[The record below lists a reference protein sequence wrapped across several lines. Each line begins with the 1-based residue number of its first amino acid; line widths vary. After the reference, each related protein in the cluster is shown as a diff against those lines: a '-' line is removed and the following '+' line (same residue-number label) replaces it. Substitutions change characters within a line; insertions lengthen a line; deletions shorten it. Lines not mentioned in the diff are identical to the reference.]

1 MAKKQKKHSKRGGNS
16 VITQNSPLYAFS
28 RAMNVKTADEVREAI
43 KAAKSKAAS
52 YANAFRLDKLTTEG
66 TVMFPDVDMIL
77 DAIEHTR
84 QMPAIQHIWMVVRA
98 AMAGALAQNRTVIDI
113 TPEALAYIQSGA
125 DIFQDDVYFDAEI
138 SGIMRPGIVC
148 YPDGTGFC
156 YAQTNLPVKLMVQI
170 ANERNDKDHQ
180 IRKENADSNTMVI
193 TDFDQSGNGEMKLMF
208 LALRGTTL
216 ADITEEKLALIR
228 VSETDKVDKAVIL
241 DKNEFTDEES
251 KGLASPEEEKRLAL
265 YAKTLI
271 YLSHIGKLNGKSAEL
286 IGVKH
291 ADVGSPHIHH
301 IRIPGMQPKWTMV
314 PFSKGL
320 NVPKYGLHPYYGF
333 LTAQIMRDTLKV
345 LAEANTDGDLSEF
358 DSEGN
363 RVISD
368 HSSAE
373 ELGVLKRWINHSTV
387 YSVTDAVASSCLSK
401 FADAEIKWISLLPE
415 LPCREFVLSFDD
427 RQTFAIVAIRKMHI
441 YVSYMGKGIE
451 PRHIPY
457 VSLAVSTPSNY
468 EEPFRSILCILIHI
482 SYYYKKRR
490 EVLEER
496 KKQTDIGRRAGSMS
510 AHIGSKP
517 ADTKNTS
524 EGYDIDFDQLRL
536 FNVTERAVKA
546 VSSKVRVS
554 RYGWHMPTH
563 VRQAHKHRFWVG
575 SGSNRHLEER
585 WVEATIINKDG
596 EPKARV
602 HKVMAQNGKVE

>member
-1 MAKKQKKHSKRGGNS
+1 MAKKQKKHSKRGGNT

-28 RAMNVKTADEVREAI
+28 RAMNVKTADEVREI
-43 KAAKSKAAS
+43 IRTSKSRAAS

-77 DAIEHTR
+77 DTIEHTR
-84 QMPAIQHIWMVVRA
+84 QGPAIQHLWMVVRA
-98 AMAGALAQNRTVIDI
+98 AMAGALVQNRTVTDI
-113 TPEALAYIQSGA
+113 TPEALTYIQSGA
-125 DIFQDDVYFDAEI
+125 DIFQDDVRFSAEV
-138 SGIMRPGIVC
+138 SGIIRPGIVC

-156 YAQTNLPVKLMVQI
+156 YAPTNLPVKLMVQI
-170 ANERNDKDHQ
+170 SNERNDRDHQ
-180 IRKENADSNTMVI
+180 VKEENADSSAMVV
-193 TDFDQSGNGEMKLMF
+193 TSFNQNGYSGMTILF
-208 LALRGTTL
+208 LAWQGTTL
-216 ADITEEKLALIR
+216 ADIAEEKLALIR

-241 DKNEFTDEES
+241 DKDGLTDEES
-251 KGLASPEEEKRLAL
+251 KGLVSPGEGERLAL

-271 YLSHIGKLNGKSAEL
+271 YLSHIEKLNGKSAEL
-286 IGVKH
+286 MGVQH

-301 IRIPGMQPKWTMV
+301 IRIPGMHPGWTMT
-314 PFSKGL
+314 PFSKGP

-345 LAEANTDGDLSEF
+345 LAEANAYGDLSEF
-358 DSEGN
+358 DGEGN

-401 FADAEIKWISLLPE
+401 FADAEIKWISLLSE
-415 LPCREFVLSFDD
+415 LPSREFVLSFDD

-482 SYYYKKRR
+482 SGYYKKRR

-496 KKQTDIGRRAGSMS
+496 KQQVDVSRRAGSMS

-517 ADTKNTS
+517 ANTKNTS

-575 SGSNRHLEER
+575 SGSKRHLEER

-596 EPKARV
+596 EPKTRV
-602 HKVMAQNGKVE
+602 HKVKTQNET